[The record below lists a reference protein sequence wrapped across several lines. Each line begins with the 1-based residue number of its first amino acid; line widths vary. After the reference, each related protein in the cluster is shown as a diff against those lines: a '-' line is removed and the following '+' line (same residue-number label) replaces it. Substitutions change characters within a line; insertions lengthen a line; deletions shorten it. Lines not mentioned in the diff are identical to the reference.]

1 MCSLDLSN
9 FEVWRIFK
17 SPEKCSSILEVFQSF
32 FFFCIAIQ
40 FIQNKNSNSSI
51 FPTPDPSPLATTNL
65 FCASMSLIFFY
76 IPHKREIIHYLCFFL

>member
-17 SPEKCSSILEVFQSF
+17 SPEKFSSIFGGIPVFFFFF
-32 FFFCIAIQ
+32 FFFCIAVQ
-40 FIQNKNSNSSI
+40 SIQNKKNNSSSI

-65 FCASMSLIFFY
+65 FCASMSLIFCFY
-76 IPHKREIIHYLCFFL
+76 